1 MTMLCSLVGC
11 DKGQLFD
18 STGQITTETR
28 QTGVI
33 TKIAVYDN
41 VNLIFTNRL
50 DSGTIMVSAGENII
64 SKISTEFDNN
74 TLVIK
79 NKNKFNWTRDLNPD
93 IRVYL
98 PCYGIENIYHESV
111 GTIRCDTSL
120 TGNTLQIDVSYGNG
134 IIDMELFY
142 NHITLYNTSGGIT
155 DVILKGQ
162 CNNLEIYHTNSAP
175 FDCKKLQTKTAK
187 VTETGIQN
195 CFVSVSERLE
205 PAITNYG
212 NIYYYGNPK
221 IVNSTNTGKGK
232 LIQGEP

>member
-1 MTMLCSLVGC
+1 MAMLCSLGGC
-11 DKGQLFD
+11 DKGQLLD
-18 STGQITTETR
+18 STGRITTETR
-28 QTGVI
+28 QTGII
-33 TKIAVYDN
+33 TQVAVYDN

-98 PCYGIENIYHESV
+98 PCNGIEYIYHRTV
-111 GTIRCDTSL
+111 GTTSCETAL
-120 TGNTLQIDVSYGNG
+120 TGNYLYIEASYGNG
-134 IIDMELFY
+134 IIDLELLY
-142 NHITLYNTSGGIT
+142 DQITLHNTSGGIT

-162 CNNLEIYHTNSAP
+162 CNNLDIYHTNNAP
-175 FDCKKLQTKTAK
+175 FDCKKLQAKTAK

-195 CFVSVSERLE
+195 CFVAASERLE
-205 PAITNYG
+205 PTITNYG
-212 NIYYYGNPK
+212 NIYYLGNPE
-221 IVNSTNTGKGK
+221 IVNYTNTGKGE
-232 LIQGEP
+232 LVRITE